1 MTSRSTS
8 PSRLS
13 RSSLL
18 VALLTLAAP
27 IAAGGQAPGAE
38 APGAKAA
45 GATFRILQHG
55 VEIGVTSSTVTAE
68 PAGEP
73 AGWVI
78 RGSSYLG
85 GQYKLTVRRFEA
97 HYDPDWRARFATM
110 ELSTPGETLVA
121 HTAIQGSI
129 NRTEVVQAGKTA
141 YWGSAETSPD
151 TIVIPDMV
159 FPAYEALVARLARVE
174 AGATLPI
181 FVLPLSEI
189 RLRVEAAASATLDTA
204 AGPVAARHWTVTFQT
219 QTRHATAEIW
229 AINDRLAR
237 VDMPLDGISV
247 IRTDIRP

>member
-8 PSRLS
+8 RSRRS
-13 RSSLL
+13 RSSLAIAL
-18 VALLTLAAP
+18 ALLALP
-27 IAAGGQAPGAE
+27 LPAGAQ
-38 APGAKAA
+38 A

-55 VEIGVTSSTVTAE
+55 AEIGVTSSSVAPE
-68 PAGEP
+68 PEGEP

-85 GQYKLTVRRFEA
+85 GDYKLTVRRFEA
-97 HYDPDWRARFATM
+97 HYDPEWRARFATM
-110 ELSTPGETLVA
+110 ELSTPGSTLVA

-129 NRTEVVQAGKTA
+129 NRTDVVEAGKTA

-159 FPAYEALVARLARVE
+159 FSAYEALVARLARSE
-174 AGATLPI
+174 PGATLPI

-189 RLRVEAAASATLDTA
+189 RLTVEAAATTTLDTA
-204 AGPVAARHWTVTFQT
+204 SGPVTARHWKVTFQT
-219 QTRHATAEIW
+219 ATRHAPAEIW
-229 AINDRLAR
+229 AVEGRLAR